1 MRKFLFSPSILGNGL
16 LWLVGVAMEIGGWTN
31 RALAIVILIIASIW
45 TVAVIIYWLLGR
57 KRLRPSQERLIFG
70 DSPSIDVKTIGP
82 VPVWE
87 FHTIN
92 AKNRT
97 LGDQIKGKRRIQT
110 IRFVKPVEITI
121 RGDQLPKVVNLEPKL
136 VKRLIHYLFR
146 TSPKLIVKK
155 FVGEEILFD
164 EEFTYN
170 QGVKVEFYLTDD
182 QL

>member
-1 MRKFLFSPSILGNGL
+1 MRKFLLSPSILANGL
-16 LWLVGVAMEIGGWTN
+16 LWLVGAAMEIGGWTN
-31 RALAIVILIIASIW
+31 QAVAITILVIAFVWSLAAL
-45 TVAVIIYWLLGR
+45 IYYLVEG
-57 KRLRPSQERLIFG
+57 KRFRFFQERVIFSNSA
-70 DSPSIDVKTIGP
+70 SPDVKTPGP

-97 LGDQIKGKRRIQT
+97 LGNQIKGKRRIQT

-121 RGDQLPKVVNLEPKL
+121 REDQLPKVVNLEPKL
-136 VKRLIHYLFR
+136 AKRLIHYLFR
-146 TSPKLIVKK
+146 TSPKIIVKK
-155 FVGEEILFD
+155 FMGEEILFD

-170 QGVKVEFYLTDD
+170 QDVKVEFYFTDD

>member
-1 MRKFLFSPSILGNGL
+1 MRKFLFSPSILANGL
-16 LWLVGVAMEIGGWTN
+16 LWLVGAAMQIGGWTN
-31 RALAIVILIIASIW
+31 QVAAITILVIASVW
-45 TVAVIIYWLLGR
+45 TVAAIIYWLVGR
-57 KRLRPSQERLIFG
+57 KRLRPSQEQVILG
-70 DSPSIDVKTIGP
+70 NSANIDVKTLGP

-97 LGDQIKGKRRIQT
+97 LGDQIKGNRKVQT

-121 RGDQLPKVVNLEPKL
+121 REDQLPKVVNLEPKL
-136 VKRLIHYLFR
+136 AKRLIHYLFR

-155 FVGEEILFD
+155 FMREEILFD

-170 QGVKVEFYLTDD
+170 QDVKVEFYLTDD